1 MVEYDA
7 TYDKICGGQDLGE
20 LIFSSL
26 RNYTTALTVCQN
38 VHGNLIQV
46 ETEAQQQ
53 KAGDLM
59 NSSSCSYS
67 WIGWT
72 DDDQEGKWIS
82 ALNSSIS
89 LGKQDFQSWRPGEP
103 AGGTSENCAMLWNN
117 EGKVHYVCYHCAI
130 SLLLMFFIF

>member
-1 MVEYDA
+1 MVEYEA

-53 KAGDLM
+53 KAGDLIKS
-59 NSSSCSYS
+59 SSSCSES
-67 WIGWT
+67 WIGWS

-89 LGKQDFQSWRPGEP
+89 LGKQHFQSWALGEP
-103 AGGTSENCAMLWNN
+103 AGGTSENCAILWNN
-117 EGKVHYVCYHCAI
+117 EGAVHCVC
-130 SLLLMFFIF
+130 